1 MLQRILLTPR
11 WPRERPWSSFS
22 SSRGIQGPEY
32 GIRFAA
38 FFPWRRKVRRRSQ
51 TSETKGKFDISFFSK
66 GVNFSQALRPRFT
79 GYGLKTIPQWNTL
92 ITITVHTY
100 MVAHKT
106 RSSRCSFRLTP
117 DHPILAPGSW
127 RANPKEG
134 KNFETH
140 IFWRLMAKLR
150 SYRYLCWW
158 YSLISDVDPSST
170 KKRSELTDVAL
181 LESGFSQ
188 PIARTLAHRNNASQ
202 AQILRRQIWNNCAHQ
217 NSACKNTGNFFGFLL
232 GLKRSALLLISTFQT
247 PAGPK
252 ES

>member
-1 MLQRILLTPR
+1 
-11 WPRERPWSSFS
+11 
-22 SSRGIQGPEY
+22 
-32 GIRFAA
+32 
-38 FFPWRRKVRRRSQ
+38 
-51 TSETKGKFDISFFSK
+51 
-66 GVNFSQALRPRFT
+66 
-79 GYGLKTIPQWNTL
+79 
-92 ITITVHTY
+92 

-106 RSSRCSFRLTP
+106 RSSRCNTRIFL
-117 DHPILAPGSW
+117 DHPILASSSW
-127 RANPKEG
+127 GTNPKEG

-158 YSLISDVDPSST
+158 YSPISDADPSST

-181 LESGFSQ
+181 LESRFSQ

-217 NSACKNTGNFFGFLL
+217 NSACKNTGNFFGFIL
-232 GLKRSALLLISTFQT
+232 GLKRSAFLLISTFQT